1 MFNSRCCL
9 RHCRCR
15 WFTHIVLLPTR
26 MLKTTTPILIPT
38 LRRPLFAVRAEA
50 TKFASTETP
59 LSPFRLS
66 NRLFFVGLIL
76 LLHQIHL
83 SSPPLFPHQEKTLS
97 RRFLFLSPF
106 LSSGRSISSPSQNGA
121 SNIPR
126 PSPSP
131 PSYPYN
137 WREVREIRQSS
148 LGSVQCGNPVS
159 APLGGGY
166 RSSSSSLVSPLS
178 EGLLLPSE
186 IILGC
191 SSSEVFIFV
200 FVYSIVS
207 YYIIIA
213 TAVLFLV
220 VVVSTVFIVVL
231 YRCHFHIWS
240 LGNFYPCHCR
250 RQYCIYW
257 LHIISW

>member
-106 LSSGRSISSPSQNGA
+106 LSSGRIISSPSQNGA

-126 PSPSP
+126 LSPSP

-148 LGSVQCGNPVS
+148 LGLVQCGNPVS
-159 APLGGGY
+159 APLGGG
-166 RSSSSSLVSPLS
+166 LS
-178 EGLLLPSE
+178 ELLLLPCIST
-186 IILGC
+186 IRGPPPPLRN
-191 SSSEVFIFV
+191 
-200 FVYSIVS
+200 YSRLLLLRSVHFR
-207 YYIIIA
+207 
-213 TAVLFLV
+213 LRLLNCLL
-220 VVVSTVFIVVL
+220 L
-231 YRCHFHIWS
+231 YHHRYS
-240 LGNFYPCHCR
+240 RTLPCR
-250 RQYCIYW
+250 RR
-257 LHIISW
+257 LHRFHCCIISLPFSYLISW